1 MWASSDP
8 GGAKAQRWEEA
19 GVAVSPGGEVVSEDV
34 LWDVEQRS
42 RGLPGGQTGLKR
54 LHGHLELR

>member
-8 GGAKAQRWEEA
+8 GGAKAQRREEA
-19 GVAVSPGGEVVSEDV
+19 GVALSPAGDVVSEDG

-42 RGLPGGQTGLKR
+42 RGLPGGQTGLER
-54 LHGHLELR
+54 LRELR